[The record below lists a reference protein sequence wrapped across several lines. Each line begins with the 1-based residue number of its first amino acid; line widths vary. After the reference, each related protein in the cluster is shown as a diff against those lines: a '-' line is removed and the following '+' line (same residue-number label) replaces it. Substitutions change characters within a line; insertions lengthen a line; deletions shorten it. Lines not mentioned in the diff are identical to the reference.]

1 MHDILIIGAGPAGL
15 AVASEAASKGFKVGV
30 LEKGCVANSFCRY
43 PANTRFV
50 STSAEMSIGD
60 VFFVSS
66 GLTPNRHETIR
77 YYQQVARRLN
87 VELRLR
93 HEALEIMGMDRAFI
107 TKCTDPLGKQ
117 LQLRSKK
124 IVVATGVYEQP
135 RLLHIAGE
143 ELPKV
148 SHYYFEPFPYEG
160 SKVMIVGG
168 GDSAAE
174 TALELV
180 AHNVEVTL
188 VHRKMEFERV
198 RPWTRAHLLKAIE
211 DRKIAFFGGSL
222 LKEIQEQQVLVWV
235 KERGD
240 QVFDNDFVLLM
251 TGYSSN
257 VEFLRNAGVTINDSD
272 GRPAFFQ
279 ESMET
284 NLEGLYLAGA
294 VQAGSELG
302 EISISDYHRHA
313 ALIVKDILSKM

>member
-1 MHDILIIGAGPAGL
+1 MYDILVIGAGPAGL
-15 AVASEAASKGFKVGV
+15 AAASEASSKGFKVGV
-30 LEKGCVANSFCRY
+30 LEKGCIAHSFCRY

-66 GLTPNRHETIR
+66 GLTPNRQETIR
-77 YYQQVARRLN
+77 YYQQVARKLSI
-87 VELRLR
+87 EMRLR
-93 HEALEIMGMDRAFI
+93 HRAIEVMGMDRAFI

-124 IVVATGVYEQP
+124 IVVATGVYDQP
-135 RLLHIAGE
+135 RQLHITGE

-148 SHYYFEPFPYEG
+148 SHYYYEPFQYEG
-160 SKVMIVGG
+160 SRVLIVGG

-174 TALELV
+174 TALELI

-211 DRKIAFFGGSL
+211 DRKIKFLGGSL

-240 QVFDNDFVLLM
+240 QVLDNDFVLLL
-251 TGYSSN
+251 TGYSAD

-284 NLEGLYLAGA
+284 NVEGLYLAGA
-294 VQAGSELG
+294 VQAGSELS
-302 EISISDYHRHA
+302 EISIVSYHRQA
-313 ALIVKDILSKM
+313 ELIVKDILSKM